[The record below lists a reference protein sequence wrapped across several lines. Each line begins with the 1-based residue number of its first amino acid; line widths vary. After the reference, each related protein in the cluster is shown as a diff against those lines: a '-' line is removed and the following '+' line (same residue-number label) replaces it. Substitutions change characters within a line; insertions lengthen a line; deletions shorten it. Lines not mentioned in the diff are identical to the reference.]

1 MEEEDKHINTINKIF
16 IIFMINPLLLNIN
29 LNNKGRG
36 GQNVVVKYFILL
48 PTLYFP
54 RPIISCFF
62 LLFLYKLTMAG
73 SVNKVI
79 LLGNLGKDPEIRSMQ
94 SGSKMANFSIAT
106 SKRWKDRS
114 TQEQKE
120 KTSWHNIVIFGDG
133 LVDIVEKYVKKGSKV
148 YVEGELQTRKWQD
161 QDGKDRYSTEVIL
174 QGYNC
179 NLTLLDS
186 RNQSNTI
193 ENQSNSPQDNSVSD
207 DGFGSNASD
216 SSDLDEDI
224 PF

>member
-1 MEEEDKHINTINKIF
+1 M
-16 IIFMINPLLLNIN
+16 
-29 LNNKGRG
+29 
-36 GQNVVVKYFILL
+36 V
-48 PTLYFP
+48 
-54 RPIISCFF
+54 
-62 LLFLYKLTMAG
+62 G

-79 LLGNLGKDPEIRSMQ
+79 LLGNLGRDPDIRSMQ
-94 SGSKMANFSIAT
+94 SGSKMASFSIAT
-106 SKRWKDRS
+106 SKRWKDKN

-120 KTSWHNIVIFGDG
+120 KTSWHNIVVFGDG
-133 LVDIVEKYVKKGSKV
+133 LVDIVEKYVKKGSKI

-161 QDGKDRYSTEVIL
+161 QDGKDRYTTEVVL

-186 RNQSNTI
+186 RNQSTNI
-193 ENQSNSPQDNSVSD
+193 ENQSNNTQDNSISD
-207 DGFGSNASD
+207 DNFDSGTND

>member
-1 MEEEDKHINTINKIF
+1 M
-16 IIFMINPLLLNIN
+16 
-29 LNNKGRG
+29 
-36 GQNVVVKYFILL
+36 V
-48 PTLYFP
+48 
-54 RPIISCFF
+54 
-62 LLFLYKLTMAG
+62 G

-79 LLGNLGKDPEIRSMQ
+79 LLGNLGRDPEIRSMQ
-94 SGSKMANFSIAT
+94 SGSKMAAFSIAT

-120 KTSWHNIVIFGDG
+120 KTAWHNIVVFGDG
-133 LVDIVEKYVKKGSKV
+133 LVDIVEKYVKKGSKI

-161 QDGKDRYSTEVIL
+161 QEGKDRYTTEVIL

-186 RNQSNTI
+186 RNSN
-193 ENQSNSPQDNSVSD
+193 NQSNNQDQISQDNKSSD
-207 DGFGSNASD
+207 DNIIEESVD
-216 SSDLDEDI
+216 SSESEEDI